1 MTQLEEIKKEL
12 QKASNPETA
21 EGLRRYFKTGKGQ
34 YGEGDVFIG
43 IKMPVIRSIAKKY
56 DLSQSDIE
64 KLLQSPIHEE
74 RMTAL
79 MILVR
84 RARKASEEE
93 LAAMSRFYL
102 KNKKYINN
110 WDLIDLSAEHIVG
123 EHLYRNDRKILDRLA
138 SSSSVWDRRIAMLC
152 CFAFIKKGEYDFAIH
167 IANTLIKD
175 KHDLIHKASGWM
187 LREIGNRDQKTLE
200 KYLAGSYKKM
210 PRTMLR
216 YSIEKFPEKKRQAY
230 LKGRI

>member
-12 QKASNPETA
+12 KKASNPETA
-21 EGLRRYFKTGKGQ
+21 EGLRKYFKTGKGQ
-34 YGEGDVFIG
+34 YGEGDIFIG

-93 LAAMSRFYL
+93 LAAMSRFY
-102 KNKKYINN
+102 
-110 WDLIDLSAEHIVG
+110 
-123 EHLYRNDRKILDRLA
+123 
-138 SSSSVWDRRIAMLC
+138 
-152 CFAFIKKGEYDFAIH
+152 
-167 IANTLIKD
+167 
-175 KHDLIHKASGWM
+175 
-187 LREIGNRDQKTLE
+187 
-200 KYLAGSYKKM
+200 
-210 PRTMLR
+210 
-216 YSIEKFPEKKRQAY
+216 
-230 LKGRI
+230 